1 MRNEKPDQLKKR
13 DTLFAYLDRVEDI
26 PSIYTEKLR
35 EFAQKLLRDNTSINT
50 TCSYTYQMAY
60 ISRILKEKFLSPT
73 KEDLI
78 RVLDQRKDD
87 GMTTETV
94 NLAITSMK
102 RFYTWLFGNETDVT
116 QSLQRVTL
124 RRTEIEHEETIS
136 KTELESILKASNN
149 LRDKTLWSL
158 LYDSGCRIG
167 ELQTLR
173 IRDIEFKDYGLAIKV
188 NGKTGPRTVIV
199 LGDSIAYLREW
210 LRVHPDSNNRDAYVL
225 CEIKGKNRGAPM
237 YYHRVQQTLQQTLRR
252 AGITRRIHPHLF
264 RHTRASIL
272 AQNVAEAPLEAQM
285 GWVNGSQMA
294 RTYIHL
300 SGKQQEDAILKAYG
314 IQKEDKHIDYEK
326 PKECPR
332 CKELNPSNAT
342 QCSRCFL
349 PFDVKL
355 VPDAELL
362 GVVADYKRVFRDMLF
377 DLLEDEYNDKGDK
390 AKIETLKKIRKS
402 GIDLF

>member
-1 MRNEKPDQLKKR
+1 
-13 DTLFAYLDRVEDI
+13 
-26 PSIYTEKLR
+26 
-35 EFAQKLLRDNTSINT
+35 
-50 TCSYTYQMAY
+50 
-60 ISRILKEKFLSPT
+60 
-73 KEDLI
+73 
-78 RVLDQRKDD
+78 
-87 GMTTETV
+87 
-94 NLAITSMK
+94 
-102 RFYTWLFGNETDVT
+102 
-116 QSLQRVTL
+116 
-124 RRTEIEHEETIS
+124 
-136 KTELESILKASNN
+136 
-149 LRDKTLWSL
+149 
-158 LYDSGCRIG
+158 
-167 ELQTLR
+167 
-173 IRDIEFKDYGLAIKV
+173 
-188 NGKTGPRTVIV
+188 
-199 LGDSIAYLREW
+199 
-210 LRVHPDSNNRDAYVL
+210 
-225 CEIKGKNRGAPM
+225 
-237 YYHRVQQTLQQTLRR
+237 
-252 AGITRRIHPHLF
+252 
-264 RHTRASIL
+264 
-272 AQNVAEAPLEAQM
+272 M